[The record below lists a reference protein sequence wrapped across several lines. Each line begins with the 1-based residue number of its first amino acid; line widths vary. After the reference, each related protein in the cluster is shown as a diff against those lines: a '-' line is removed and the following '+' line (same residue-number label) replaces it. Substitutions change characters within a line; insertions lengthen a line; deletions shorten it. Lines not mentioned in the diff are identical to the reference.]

1 MVLQK
6 HVRFSIEKITYTL
19 LIYGAT
25 KTCKIIDRENY
36 THNSQYIV
44 LQKHVRLSIEKIT
57 HTIVN
62 ILCYKNMQD
71 SRSRK
76 LHT

>member
-1 MVLQK
+1 MHSYYIQEN
-6 HVRFSIEKITYTL
+6 VRLSIEKITYTL

-57 HTIVN
+57 YAIAN
-62 ILCYKNMQD
+62 IWCYKNM
-71 SRSRK
+71 
-76 LHT
+76 